1 MMVTRE
7 TRSHS
12 GARILYALAPG
23 DPQEAATLATAVVR
37 TGEYFG
43 AYLDNKPSVQGRTT
57 TFVFSRAPAN
67 QTIPPEQGR
76 RGVRSGSIAPAQVED
91 EYVDLSEED
100 AP

>member
-57 TFVFSRAPAN
+57 TFVFSRAPP
-67 QTIPPEQGR
+67 TRRSPPSRAGA
-76 RGVRSGSIAPAQVED
+76 GSAPAR
-91 EYVDLSEED
+91 S
-100 AP
+100 PRPKWRTSTST

>member
-1 MMVTRE
+1 VCR
-7 TRSHS
+7 
-12 GARILYALAPG
+12 G
-23 DPQEAATLATAVVR
+23 
-37 TGEYFG
+37 
-43 AYLDNKPSVQGRTT
+43 TT